1 MENIVIDILPG
12 VAWPVCHASQCDV
25 GRVIQINI
33 KDISVLYNINEE
45 EILTFEMKKPDTT
58 IVTSP
63 VNYSI
68 SSSIIY
74 LTTTEQMCACP
85 GTCLCKIKIT
95 KKDYSVGTL
104 NFILEIEEDPGCNII
119 SVSEI
124 ADMEQRIMRAVKK
137 WRS

>member
-1 MENIVIDILPG
+1 MENVVLDILPG
-12 VAWPVCHASQCDV
+12 AAWPVCHASQCDV

-33 KDISVLYNINEE
+33 KDISVLYEINKKET
-45 EILTFEMKKPDTT
+45 LTFEMKKPDTT
-58 IVTSP
+58 IVTSS

-68 SSSIIY
+68 GSSTIY

-85 GTCLCKIKIT
+85 GTCLCEIKIT

-104 NFILEIEEDPGCNII
+104 NFILEVEEDPGCNIV

-124 ADMEQRIMRAVKK
+124 SDMEQRIMRAIKK

>member
-1 MENIVIDILPG
+1 MENILIDILPG
-12 VAWPVCHASQCDV
+12 ADWPVCHASQCDV

-33 KDISVLYNINEE
+33 KDISVLYKIKNK

-58 IVTSP
+58 IVTSY

-68 SSSIIY
+68 GSSVIY

-85 GTCLCKIKIT
+85 GTCICEIKIT

-104 NFILEIEEDPGCNII
+104 NFILEIEEDPGVSIV

-124 ADMEQRIMRAVKK
+124 VDIEQRILRAIKK

>member
-12 VAWPVCHASQCDV
+12 VDWPVCHASQCDV
-25 GRVIQINI
+25 GRIIQINI
-33 KDISVLYNINEE
+33 KDISVLYNINEKE
-45 EILTFEMKKPDTT
+45 TLTFEMKKPDTT
-58 IVTSP
+58 IVTSY
-63 VNYSI
+63 VDYSVGD
-68 SSSIIY
+68 SFVY

-85 GTCLCKIKIT
+85 GTCVCEIKIT

-104 NFILEIEEDPGCNII
+104 NFILEIEEDPGVNIE

-124 ADMEQRIMRAVKK
+124 ADMEQRIIRAVKK

>member
-33 KDISVLYNINEE
+33 KDISILYSINEE

-68 SSSIIY
+68 GSSTIY

-85 GTCLCKIKIT
+85 GTCLCEIKIT
-95 KKDYSVGTL
+95 KKDYSIGTL
-104 NFILEIEEDPGCNII
+104 NFILEIEEDPGCNIV

>member
-12 VAWPVCHASQCDV
+12 VAWPVCHASQCDI

-68 SSSIIY
+68 GSSIIY

-85 GTCLCKIKIT
+85 GKCLCEIKIT

>member
-1 MENIVIDILPG
+1 MENIIIDILPG
-12 VAWPVCHASQCDV
+12 AAWPVCHASQCDV

-33 KDISVLYNINEE
+33 KDISTLYKINRRDTL
-45 EILTFEMKKPDTT
+45 IFEMKKPDTT
-58 IVTSP
+58 IVTSY

-68 SSSIIY
+68 GSSTIY

-85 GTCLCKIKIT
+85 GSCLCEIKIT

-104 NFILEIEEDPGCNII
+104 NFILEIEEDPGINIE

-124 ADMEQRIMRAVKK
+124 VDMEQRIIRAVKK

>member
-33 KDISVLYNINEE
+33 KDISILYSINEE

-68 SSSIIY
+68 GSSTIY

-85 GTCLCKIKIT
+85 GTCLCEIKIT
-95 KKDYSVGTL
+95 KKDYSIGTL
-104 NFILEIEEDPGCNII
+104 NFILEIEEDPGCNIV

-124 ADMEQRIMRAVKK
+124 DDMEQRIMRAVKK